1 MKTLYYYNKMQITWP
16 VFHNIIYQITG
27 EFLVFGSLNPILPEF
42 QPIRLLLSECRYRW
56 PAGVILQTP
65 RG

>member
-16 VFHNIIYQITG
+16 VFHNITYQITG
-27 EFLVFGSLNPILPEF
+27 EFLVFSSLNPIIAEF
-42 QPIRLLLSECRYRW
+42 QTIRLPLSGCRYRW
-56 PAGVILQTP
+56 PAGVILQTS